1 MDHKEAFHI
10 LNINLNETDDK
21 HITIDFLKK
30 KFHKQALIHHPDKNG
45 NTPESN
51 EMFKKIN
58 EAYQYL
64 KREIDVENNV
74 FESNQEDLSSWDSIL
89 RMFMMGIIEVKYG
102 DLFLKIVND
111 IVSDYK
117 TISIKLFEGLNKD
130 TCLDLYIFLSKHRIM
145 FHLNDEILEKIRGI
159 VLAKYNNVEIYK
171 LNPSLNDLLN
181 NNIYKLY
188 VNNDLFLV
196 PLWHSELYFEKSG
209 QEIIVFCE
217 PELPNN
223 IKIDEDNNIYT
234 EVSVTFANLFE
245 LINQEDAEL
254 KIHIG
259 ENIFFVKLSN
269 LFIKK
274 EQFFKIK
281 KKGITQIKE
290 ENIYDIS
297 DKSDIVVKIIFE

>member
-1 MDHKEAFHI
+1 
-10 LNINLNETDDK
+10 
-21 HITIDFLKK
+21 
-30 KFHKQALIHHPDKNG
+30 
-45 NTPESN
+45 
-51 EMFKKIN
+51 
-58 EAYQYL
+58 
-64 KREIDVENNV
+64 
-74 FESNQEDLSSWDSIL
+74 
-89 RMFMMGIIEVKYG
+89 
-102 DLFLKIVND
+102 
-111 IVSDYK
+111 
-117 TISIKLFEGLNKD
+117 
-130 TCLDLYIFLSKHRIM
+130 M